1 MENDSLQVM
10 QEEAV
15 AIPVTVTELE
25 AIEKSNIDIQVATAK
40 RYPRNVELAIRNS
53 ETMVTMDFE
62 TAKKCSYTLKR
73 KDKDITGPTVH
84 LAKII
89 ASNWGNLRTEA
100 RVVGITGKQV
110 ISRGICW
117 DLETNNAAA
126 FETRRGITGK
136 DGKIYSDDMVTVTGN
151 AASAIA
157 FRNAVFSVIPR
168 PIVDRVYK
176 KAMQMVADVESRKN
190 NGNIEETAKQ
200 WLSFFETQYKIKP
213 EELLQ
218 LLKLSSTKDFTA
230 DTMVT
235 LNGLHQAIVDGDT
248 TVNELMAEIRGTS
261 EAVNDKKAAMREKKS
276 NKTEMP

>member
-10 QEEAV
+10 QEDAV

-25 AIEKSNIDIQVATAK
+25 AIEKSNIDMQVATAK
-40 RYPRNVELAIRNS
+40 RYPRNVALAISNA
-53 ETMVTMDFE
+53 EAMATLDLE
-62 TAKKCSYTLKR
+62 TAKSCGYALQRQGKT
-73 KDKDITGPTVH
+73 ITGPTVH

-89 ASNWGNLRTEA
+89 ASNWGNLRSEA

-126 FETRRGITGK
+126 FETRRRITGK

-168 PIVDRVYK
+168 PIVDRIYK
-176 KAMQMVADVESRKN
+176 KAMQMVADSESSKN

-200 WLSFFETQYKIKP
+200 WISFFETQYKIKP
-213 EELLQ
+213 DELLQ
-218 LLKLSSTKDFTA
+218 LLKLSSAKDFTT
-230 DTMVT
+230 DTIVT
-235 LNGLHQAIVDGDT
+235 LNGLHQAIKDGDT
-248 TVNELMAEIRGTS
+248 TVNELMAEIRGTA

>member
-10 QEEAV
+10 QEDAI

-40 RYPRNVELAIRNS
+40 RYPRNVELAIKNS
-53 ETMVTMDFE
+53 ETMATMDFE

-126 FETRRGITGK
+126 FETRRGITDK

>member
-10 QEEAV
+10 QEDAI

-126 FETRRGITGK
+126 FETRRKITDK
-136 DGKIYSDDMVTVTGN
+136 DGRTFSDDMVTVTGN

-200 WLSFFETQYKIKP
+200 WISFFDTQYKIKP
-213 EELLQ
+213 DELLQ
-218 LLKLSSTKDFTA
+218 LLKLSSVKDFTA

-235 LNGLHQAIVDGDT
+235 LNGLHQAILDGDT

>member
-1 MENDSLQVM
+1 MENDSLPVM
-10 QEEAV
+10 QEDAIAV
-15 AIPVTVTELE
+15 PVTVTELE

>member
-10 QEEAV
+10 QEDAI
-15 AIPVTVTELE
+15 AIPVTVSELE
-25 AIEKSNIDIQVATAK
+25 AIEKSNIDMQVATAK
-40 RYPRNVELAIRNS
+40 RYPRNVALAISNA
-53 ETMVTMDFE
+53 EAMATMDLD
-62 TAKKCSYTLKR
+62 TAKSCGYALQRQGKT
-73 KDKDITGPTVH
+73 ITGPTVH

-89 ASNWGNLRTEA
+89 ASNWGNLRSEA
-100 RVVGITGKQV
+100 RVVGITCKQV

-126 FETRRGITGK
+126 FETRRRITDKNGK
-136 DGKIYSDDMVTVTGN
+136 TYSDDMVTVTGN

-157 FRNAVFSVIPR
+157 YRNAVFSVIPR
-168 PIVDRVYK
+168 PIVDRIYK
-176 KAMQMVADVESRKN
+176 KAMQMVADSANSKN

-200 WLSFFETQYKIKP
+200 WLSFFEAQYKIKP
-213 EELLQ
+213 DELLQ
-218 LLKLSSTKDFTA
+218 LLKLSSAKDFTT
-230 DTMVT
+230 DTIVT

-261 EAVNDKKAAMREKKS
+261 EMVNDKKAAMREKKS

>member
-1 MENDSLQVM
+1 MENEALQVM
-10 QEEAV
+10 QEDAV
-15 AIPVTVTELE
+15 AIPVTEFQ
-25 AIEKSNIDIQVATAK
+25 AIEKSNIDMQVATAK
-40 RYPRNVELAIRNS
+40 RYPRNVAKAIENA
-53 ETMVTMDFE
+53 EAMVTLDFE

-73 KDKDITGPTVH
+73 QDKEITGPTVH

-89 ASNWGNLRTEA
+89 ASNWGNLRCEA
-100 RVVGITGKQV
+100 HVVGTIGKQV
-110 ISRGICW
+110 VSRGICW
-117 DLETNNAAA
+117 DLETNYAAA
-126 FETRRGITGK
+126 FETRRRITDK
-136 DGKIYSDDMVTVTGN
+136 EGKIYSDDMVTVTGN

-157 FRNAVFSVIPR
+157 YRNAVFSVIPR

-200 WLSFFETQYKIKP
+200 WISFFETQYKIKP
-213 EELLQ
+213 DELLK
-218 LLKLSSTKDFTA
+218 LLKLSSAKDFTA

-248 TVNELMAEIRGTS
+248 TVNELMAEIRCTA

-276 NKTEMP
+276 NMTEMP

>member
-10 QEEAV
+10 QEDAI

-126 FETRRGITGK
+126 FETRRGITDK

-157 FRNAVFSVIPR
+157 FRNAIFSVIPR

-213 EELLQ
+213 DELLK
-218 LLKLSSTKDFTA
+218 LLKLSSAKDFTA

-248 TVNELMAEIRGTS
+248 TVNELMAEIRCTA

-276 NKTEMP
+276 NMTEMP

>member
-10 QEEAV
+10 QEDAI

-126 FETRRGITGK
+126 FETRRKITDK
-136 DGKIYSDDMVTVTGN
+136 DGRTFSDDMVTVTGN